1 MIRVNVKE
9 SPPCLHVPCH
19 LRTSARARV
28 QTAECHRAVQQSQFY
43 IILEILEILKASKNI
58 RKAIKYTAAEKQ
70 LS

>member
-1 MIRVNVKE
+1 MWRN
-9 SPPCLHVPCH
+9 H
-19 LRTSARARV
+19 LRASMSPVFSAPQLVLEWRLQSA
-28 QTAECHRAVQQSQFY
+28 TEQQSQFY

>member
-1 MIRVNVKE
+1 MS
-9 SPPCLHVPCH
+9 SPH
-19 LRTSARARV
+19 LSSGPSADCRV
-28 QTAECHRAVQQSQFY
+28 QSATEQQSQFY

>member
-1 MIRVNVKE
+1 MKE
-9 SPPCLHVPCH
+9 SVLRASMSHVI
-19 LRTSARARV
+19 SAP
-28 QTAECHRAVQQSQFY
+28 QLGPECRLQSATEQQSQFY